1 MEKKKEIN
9 LEKQRKKKRY
19 ATTSWVMLKK
29 RNKVNYNFILVVYQ
43 N

>member
-1 MEKKKEIN
+1 MEKKRNKLRET
-9 LEKQRKKKRY
+9 EKKKRY